1 MMGNTHSPGFTLIE
15 LAIVL
20 FIIALI
26 LGGLLTPL
34 ATKLELE
41 ERKQTSEKLE
51 EVRSSLLGFAIVN
64 GHLPCPDC
72 PNTTTGQCNLV
83 ATQLGADKIGDGIE
97 DGIDS
102 GGNASN
108 DRSPPNQF
116 LSCATLPSPT
126 VEVTSEGNLPWV
138 TLGVDEFDSWEN
150 HFRYRVNEDFAD
162 DTDGTG
168 CGTPATNVS
177 FEICSTGNINV
188 NDGTGASVAQNVPA
202 VVVSFGKNAS
212 ETGNPSSASEIENQD
227 GDTTF
232 IQKDYVTSSGTD
244 EFDDLLMWLPSSS
257 LIYRMVQAERLP

>member
-1 MMGNTHSPGFTLIE
+1 MMGNTHRSGFTLIE

-41 ERKQTSEKLE
+41 ERKRTSEKLE
-51 EVRSSLLGFAIVN
+51 EIRSSLLGFAIVN

-72 PNTTTGQCNLV
+72 PDTTSGNCNLV
-83 ATQLGADKIGDGIE
+83 STGLGADKIGDGIE
-97 DGIDS
+97 DGLYNP
-102 GGNASN
+102 GPTASN
-108 DRSPPNQF
+108 DRSTNPFN
-116 LSCATLPSPT
+116 SCATT
-126 VEVTSEGNLPWV
+126 EGNLPWV

-150 HFRYRVNEDFAD
+150 HFTYHVTDSFAD
-162 DTDGTG
+162 DNDGTG

-202 VVVSFGKNAS
+202 VVVSFGKNVS
-212 ETGNPSSASEIENQD
+212 ETGNPSSASEIENQN